1 MIEFLVGAIIGYLI
15 CNSGDARSSGGSS
28 GGSYGGSGGSYGG
41 EDEEDE
47 DEYENE
53 NDKFKYSDNIIKY
66 DEKTGKV
73 VYFCFNCKGMRVKI
87 DKNNKKTKCP
97 ICNGKKVLSCF
108 IDDKNKKIIKKEV
121 GLLITK

>member
-1 MIEFLVGAIIGYLI
+1 MIEFLVGGIIGYLI
-15 CNSGDARSSGGSS
+15 GSA
-28 GGSYGGSGGSYGG
+28 GSGGSYYCSGG
-41 EDEEDE
+41 SGGRYEDE
-47 DEYENE
+47 DETEDEKYN
-53 NDKFKYSDNIIKY
+53 KFKYSDNIIKY